1 MSNNRPATSDV
12 TLADEKSHWDELP
25 QEHLAEHFMDYI
37 DIMVM
42 GKAEGNDIWLVAGI
56 YHQRAR
62 SLLNRL
68 STGPTR

>member
-25 QEHLAEHFMDYI
+25 QEHLTEHFMDYI

-42 GKAEGNDIWLVAGI
+42 GKAEGNDIWLV
-56 YHQRAR
+56 
-62 SLLNRL
+62 
-68 STGPTR
+68 